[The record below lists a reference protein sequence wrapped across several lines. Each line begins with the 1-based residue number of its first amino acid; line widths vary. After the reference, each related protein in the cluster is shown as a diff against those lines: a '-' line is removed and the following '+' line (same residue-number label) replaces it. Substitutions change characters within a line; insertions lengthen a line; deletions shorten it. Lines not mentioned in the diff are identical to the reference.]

1 MTNINQSFSVMQEVS
16 QALII
21 MHNPSCKSTMY
32 RKSKAVV
39 YRCSVENLESLE
51 NSQEKTR

>member
-1 MTNINQSFSVMQEVS
+1 MTNINQSFNVVQEVI
-16 QALII
+16 QALMN

-32 RKSKAVV
+32 RKSKAAV
-39 YRCSVENLESLE
+39 YGCSVENLKSLE

>member
-1 MTNINQSFSVMQEVS
+1 MTNINQSFSVMQKVS
-16 QALII
+16 QALMN

-32 RKSKAVV
+32 RKSKAAV